1 MLCPLAEGL
10 GFSLIAVLSQLMFLY
25 ENFLRSSMK
34 TYYLLFSQLEAQLEP
49 MTSD

>member
-1 MLCPLAEGL
+1 MLCPCAEGL
-10 GFSLIAVLSQLMFLY
+10 GFSLIAVLSQLTFLY
-25 ENFLRSSMK
+25 EIFLRSSMK